1 MTELAIKLSIEE
13 VNLLLDV
20 LRQLPNSSGTFPLM
34 MKIKEQGS
42 AQLKLPEPLPEI
54 SAN

>member
-1 MTELAIKLSIEE
+1 MELSVKLTVEE
-13 VNLLLDV
+13 VNLLLGV
-20 LRQLPNSSGTFPLM
+20 LSQLPNSSGTFPLM

-54 SAN
+54 PAN